1 MTNSVG
7 ISEAEV
13 EKLSEQIDRRLA
25 GATVTS
31 MRALLGTAS
40 KVIPA
45 LRTAL
50 TSVTA
55 ERDKARN
62 NALKE
67 AADAAPDTAGYIAR
81 IAYNEGYCE
90 GITKYRNAIRALQ
103 HTEGQ
108 SE

>member
-1 MTNSVG
+1 MTNPVD

-13 EKLSEQIDRRLA
+13 EKHI
-25 GATVTS
+25 ATFDEVHFCQTIS
-31 MRALLGTAS
+31 MLRT
-40 KVIPA
+40 

-55 ERDKARN
+55 ERNKARN

-67 AADAAPDTAGYIAR
+67 SADAAPDTAGYIAR